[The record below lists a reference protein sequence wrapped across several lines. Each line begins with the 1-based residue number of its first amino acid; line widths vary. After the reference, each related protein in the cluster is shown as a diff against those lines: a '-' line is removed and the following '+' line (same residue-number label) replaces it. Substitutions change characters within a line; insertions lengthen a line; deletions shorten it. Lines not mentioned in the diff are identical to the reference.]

1 MLSLILLATLPLDA
15 PPAARAT
22 PGSVG
27 QLTRGETAHGP
38 LYAWTPA
45 SAPRR
50 VVIYLH
56 GYGHDVDQAVVE
68 HALIAQLAQSEATV
82 LIPEAPR
89 GPRSPVAWTEL
100 EPLLVAAEAILARPL
115 AREDVVVLGHSGAYR
130 TIRGWLGDP
139 ALTRLVLLDAMYGD
153 TAPFSTW
160 VRADPSHHL
169 HLVSKHTAP
178 SASAFLRGLDAAT
191 RARAVSHER
200 SDDSHMGIVTR
211 GEVIPRVL
219 ARALAE

>member
-1 MLSLILLATLPLDA
+1 MLSLLLLATLPLDA

-100 EPLLVAAEAILARPL
+100 EPLLVAAEGTLARPL
-115 AREDVVVLGHSGAYR
+115 ARDDVVVIGHSGAYR
-130 TIRGWLGDP
+130 TIRGWLSHP
-139 ALTRLVLLDAMYGD
+139 ALTRLVLLDALYGD
-153 TAPFSTW
+153 TTPFSAW
-160 VRADPSHHL
+160 VRADPRHHL
-169 HLVSKHTAP
+169 HLVSRHTA
-178 SASAFLRGLDAAT
+178 ASATELVRRLDATT
-191 RARAVSHER
+191 RALRVTHER
-200 SDDSHMGIVTR
+200 SDDSHMGIVTH
-211 GEVIPRVL
+211 GQIIPRVL